1 MLLHP
6 LKEDDFGCFKCHLTA
21 VVFWWEIKFEISQNK
36 ASFHPTFHGFSR
48 AKPCW
53 FRLVPK
59 NDFSVRLTFLVM
71 FLDDWGQNL
80 GAIMSSAPFFPTFR
94 NPGKTAFQ
102 RASSWPQG

>member
-21 VVFWWEIKFEISQNK
+21 VVFWWEIKFEIK
-36 ASFHPTFHGFSR
+36 FGRFSR

-53 FRLVPK
+53 FRFVPK
-59 NDFSVRLTFLVM
+59 NDFSVRLTLLVM

-80 GAIMSSAPFFPTFR
+80 G